1 MDIQKHITD
10 LLTTIETAAAY
21 ACESCGQWEPE
32 ENSNFTAEAFFH
44 VINIMA
50 KEARGWAQTTA
61 TPGQ

>member
-1 MDIQKHITD
+1 METKNRIIN

-21 ACESCGQWEPE
+21 ACENCGQWEPQ

-44 VINIMA
+44 VIHIMA
-50 KEARGWAQTTA
+50 KEAKGWAQLTA